1 MRRGDAPVT
10 REPDTATVPIAEERA
25 VVEKRRVVTG
35 RVRVQTETAE
45 EQALVP
51 AELEGEAVEIER
63 IPLGHEIDAA
73 PPVRTEGETKIVP
86 VVEEILVVE
95 KRLVLKEEIHIR
107 RRPTRESVEVPVTLR
122 RLRAQVERL
131 TPEDASAPG
140 TPKQED

>member
-1 MRRGDAPVT
+1 MRRGDTPLT
-10 REPDTATVPIAEERA
+10 REPDTATIPIAEERA

-35 RVRVQTETAE
+35 RVRVRTVTAE

-51 AELEGEAVEIER
+51 AVLEGESVDIER
-63 IPLGHEIDAA
+63 IPVDHENDAV
-73 PPVRTEGETKIVP
+73 PPVRTEGDTTIVP

-122 RLRAQVERL
+122 RQRAQVERL
-131 TPEDASAPG
+131 PPEAESGPG